1 MTVMTIAAAA
11 LLILQAPPAKPAPQ
25 KPLPK
30 PAAAAAKIAAT
41 DLPVTISYKG
51 KGTVDASHKL
61 IVWLF
66 ADPNITAG
74 SRPIAHQIATKNGE
88 TLTFKD
94 VTTSPVYLFA
104 VYDTTG
110 SYDGVSGPPPAGVPA
125 APYRKA
131 ATGPALAVKPG
142 APVKFTLTDSEHW
155 K

>member
-1 MTVMTIAAAA
+1 MYAMTIAAAA
-11 LLILQAPPAKPAPQ
+11 LLVLQPAAAKPAPQ
-25 KPLPK
+25 KPQPK
-30 PAAAAAKIAAT
+30 PAAAAAKTAPT

-51 KGTVDASHKL
+51 KGAVDVNHKL

-66 ADPNITAG
+66 AEPNITAG
-74 SRPIAHQIATKNGE
+74 SRPITHQIATKNNE

-110 SYDGVSGPPPAGVPA
+110 TYDAVSGPPPAGVPA

-142 APVKFTLTDSEHW
+142 APIKFTLTDAERW